1 MYFLKYLYV
10 MLYSSLSLFLR
21 NGKALCDRY
30 ISIRDFHKWHPHI
43 SNSRPP
49 THYPVF
55 ILLCYAA
62 FNSCFHLSLPPPV
75 QHMWMSY
82 HIGLSL
88 SKSKITDYV
97 NAGGNARNEGEMKT
111 ALDSGKGSVR
121 ILKNVI
127 FQREK
132 QSQKSSL
139 KIVHILRTD
148 WLTEWRDHLQ
158 PSCHQK
164 VTTGQCPRCQ
174 AYQLCRDKFNGRL
187 TFSITLSPLCFPF
200 HKTLKKREK

>member
-1 MYFLKYLYV
+1 
-10 MLYSSLSLFLR
+10 ML
-21 NGKALCDRY
+21 
-30 ISIRDFHKWHPHI
+30 
-43 SNSRPP
+43 PP
-49 THYPVF
+49 FP
-55 ILLCYAA
+55 
-62 FNSCFHLSLPPPV
+62 SPPV

-148 WLTEWRDHLQ
+148 
-158 PSCHQK
+158 
-164 VTTGQCPRCQ
+164 
-174 AYQLCRDKFNGRL
+174 
-187 TFSITLSPLCFPF
+187 
-200 HKTLKKREK
+200 

>member
-1 MYFLKYLYV
+1 MWPLHIYQGLPQMTSPHFKLKATY
-10 MLYSSLSLFLR
+10 
-21 NGKALCDRY
+21 
-30 ISIRDFHKWHPHI
+30 
-43 SNSRPP
+43 
-49 THYPVF
+49 
-55 ILLCYAA
+55 
-62 FNSCFHLSLPPPV
+62 SLPCLHFTMLCSLQFMLPPFPSPPV